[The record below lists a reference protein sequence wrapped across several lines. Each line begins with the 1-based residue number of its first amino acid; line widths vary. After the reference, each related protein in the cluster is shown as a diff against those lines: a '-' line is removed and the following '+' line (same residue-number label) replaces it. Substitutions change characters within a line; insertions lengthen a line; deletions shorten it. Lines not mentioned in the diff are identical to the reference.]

1 MWMRFLPILI
11 LLSAG
16 VVAWNITQLSS
27 VASVSAQ
34 PPMMRTVEVLSLS
47 PQDVAV
53 TIRSHGVVEPR
64 VEVELVSQTSGLIA
78 EVSPQFVVGGY
89 FEKDD
94 LLLRLDPIDAQ
105 IALRGATAQFD
116 QINAQR
122 QRDQSQLKRI
132 RELAAKGFVN
142 SVQLEQAEYAE
153 LINLASL
160 QAAEAHLAQA
170 QRDLELTQVR
180 APFSGRL
187 RAKSVDIGQFVER
200 GSKLGRIYANASLEV
215 RLPISETDRK
225 FIEIPERPTDPK
237 DVGSKVRLSSNDTR
251 HWQAHVVRVE
261 EALSERSRLLHV
273 VVRVT
278 SAAEKTRAIQPSSN
292 PTLGGFVEATITGK
306 TLEGIFVLPRS
317 ALTDDANLL
326 VVDAGRL
333 QKVSVDVLRFEEDH
347 VLISGGV
354 AEGDRVAV
362 SSIGLLSG
370 ARARFTTV
378 PSG

>member
-1 MWMRFLPILI
+1 MRQKTPGWKRLTWMRFLPILI

-122 QRDQSQLKRI
+122 Q
-132 RELAAKGFVN
+132 
-142 SVQLEQAEYAE
+142 
-153 LINLASL
+153 
-160 QAAEAHLAQA
+160 
-170 QRDLELTQVR
+170 
-180 APFSGRL
+180 
-187 RAKSVDIGQFVER
+187 
-200 GSKLGRIYANASLEV
+200 
-215 RLPISETDRK
+215 
-225 FIEIPERPTDPK
+225 
-237 DVGSKVRLSSNDTR
+237 
-251 HWQAHVVRVE
+251 
-261 EALSERSRLLHV
+261 
-273 VVRVT
+273 
-278 SAAEKTRAIQPSSN
+278 
-292 PTLGGFVEATITGK
+292 
-306 TLEGIFVLPRS
+306 
-317 ALTDDANLL
+317 
-326 VVDAGRL
+326 
-333 QKVSVDVLRFEEDH
+333 
-347 VLISGGV
+347 
-354 AEGDRVAV
+354 
-362 SSIGLLSG
+362 
-370 ARARFTTV
+370 
-378 PSG
+378 